1 MSRSIFQNILPGI
14 LPGILLVATLPG
26 LGACTGAHEG
36 PGTVRIAP
44 VSHQGTVFRETRT
57 HAVSFATGR
66 TDLTGSEQTR
76 LSQAVAKAGA
86 ADTLHVRLPVGDD
99 ATGSPEADA
108 RRQTI
113 LVALDTLGIPARR
126 VELEKQSSGDGAL
139 IVVSLDHYVA
149 VPPAACPDWSDAM
162 GSADSRQIA
171 SNWGCA
177 TATNLGLMAADPYDL
192 FVGRQT
198 SLANGEH
205 ASNAA
210 ARYRTDKVY
219 PPVTSG
225 TGSMESNSQ

>member
-1 MSRSIFQNILPGI
+1 MTRSIYRHILAGS
-14 LPGILLVATLPG
+14 LLVTFLPG
-26 LGACTGAHEG
+26 LGACTGSHEG
-36 PGTVRIAP
+36 PGTVRVAP
-44 VSHQGTVFRETRT
+44 VSHQTTVFRETRT
-57 HAVSFATGR
+57 HAVSFAPGR
-66 TDLTGSEQTR
+66 TDLTGGERTR
-76 LSQAVAKAGA
+76 LAEAVAKAGA
-86 ADTLHVRLPVGDD
+86 AEVLHVRLPLAGGTT
-99 ATGSPEADA
+99 ARLEADA

-113 LVALDTLGIPARR
+113 ITALETLGIPARR
-126 VELEKQSSGDGAL
+126 VELENQPSADSAL
-139 IVVSLDHYVA
+139 LVVSLDRYVA

-177 TATNLGLMAADPYDL
+177 TATNLGLMVADPYDL

-198 SLANGEH
+198 SPASGEH

-225 TGSMESNSQ
+225 TGSLESNSQ